1 MISTQNH
8 SNVSH
13 VAGLRKRTLL
23 YFVLMKITIIGPS
36 SGGKSTLARKIG
48 TKFNIPRLEIDKLWF
63 YYGGH
68 KLSLRK
74 NSTIEQ
80 KELVRER
87 IMADVKSFLS
97 QYDNWVIDGTYS
109 KIQRLIANEADT
121 VIYINRPL
129 YKRVF
134 SHLKRIFW
142 NDNRHPEITIWED
155 IKFTKTIIKRW
166 TKVENERLNSLCSE
180 YKDKL
185 VILKN
190 FKEINSYFESLSH

>member
-1 MISTQNH
+1 
-8 SNVSH
+8 
-13 VAGLRKRTLL
+13 
-23 YFVLMKITIIGPS
+23 MKIIIIGPS

-48 TKFNIPRLEIDKLWF
+48 TNFNISRLEIDKLWF
-63 YYGGH
+63 SYDGH
-68 KLSLRK
+68 KISLK
-74 NSTIEQ
+74 KDSTEKQ
-80 KELVRER
+80 KELVREK
-87 IMADVKSFLS
+87 IEIDVKSFLS

-109 KIQRLIANEADT
+109 KIQRLIANAADI

-155 IKFTKTIIKRW
+155 VKFTKTIIKRW
-166 TKVENERLNSLCSE
+166 NKVEKERINNLCRE

-190 FKEINSYFESLSH
+190 FKEINNYFKSLSPSKNI